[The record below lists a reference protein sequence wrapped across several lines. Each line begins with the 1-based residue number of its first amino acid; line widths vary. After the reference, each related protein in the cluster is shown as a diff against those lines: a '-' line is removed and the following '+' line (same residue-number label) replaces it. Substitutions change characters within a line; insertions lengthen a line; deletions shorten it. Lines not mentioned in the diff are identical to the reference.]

1 MRTSTRY
8 LLCVISVLSVV
19 ISGLTPYA
27 VATEQPTEK
36 METLV
41 WSRAPFRMA
50 LPVNTERRTD
60 FPVEV
65 DVFVP
70 DAVADKVQVTA
81 TPEGSVFWKANAAFK
96 TERMLVADKSGRIQW
111 LMDISAEAKAPQHP
125 LMIRDSRVGST
136 GSSVQSQ
143 VEQSQGQSGS
153 QLGVTETLL
162 DEVDLVRV
170 AARQFYGPSRL
181 AELPPGVSNA
191 SFSGGPLAL
200 YHGAELDVVVKGAWR
215 AASYEGELFVTAV
228 QVTNK
233 SRSEVRP
240 DPRRVRGNLLAMAAQ
255 HSWLAP
261 AGQFPHD
268 TTLWYLVT
276 DRPLQE
282 VTAP

>member
-1 MRTSTRY
+1 MKTSARY
-8 LLCVISVLSVV
+8 LLCVISVFSVV
-19 ISGLTPYA
+19 LSGQTPNA
-27 VATEQPTEK
+27 VATERPTEK

-41 WSRAPFRMA
+41 WNRAPLRMA
-50 LPVNTERRTD
+50 LPVNAERRTD

-70 DAVADKVQVTA
+70 EAVADKVQVTA

-96 TERMLVADKSGRIQW
+96 MERMLVADKSGRIQW
-111 LMDISAEAKAPQHP
+111 LMDISAESKAPQHP
-125 LMIRDSRVGST
+125 LLIRDSRVGST

-143 VEQSQGQSGS
+143 VEQSQGQSGT
-153 QLGVTETLL
+153 QPGVTETLL

-181 AELPPGVSNA
+181 AELPPGVSSA
-191 SFSGGPLAL
+191 SFSSGPLAL
-200 YHGAELDVVVKGAWR
+200 YRGAELDTVVKGAWR

-228 QVTNK
+228 QVTNR

-240 DPRRVRGNLLAMAAQ
+240 DPRRVRGKLLAMAAQ

-261 AGQFPHD
+261 AGQFPLD

-276 DRPLQE
+276 DRPLPE
-282 VTAP
+282 VMAP

>member
-1 MRTSTRY
+1 MIRRPPRST
-8 LLCVISVLSVV
+8 LF
-19 ISGLTPYA
+19 PY
-27 VATEQPTEK
+27 T
-36 METLV
+36 TL
-41 WSRAPFRMA
+41 FRS
-50 LPVNTERRTD
+50 
-60 FPVEV
+60 
-65 DVFVP
+65 FVP
-70 DAVADKVQVTA
+70 DAVADKLQVTA
-81 TPEGSVFWKANAAFK
+81 TPEGSVFWKATATFK
-96 TERMLVADKSGRIQW
+96 TERMMVADKSGRIQW
-111 LMDISAEAKAPQHP
+111 LMDISAEEKAPENP
-125 LMIRDSRVGST
+125 LMIRDSRVVGI

-143 VEQSQGQSGS
+143 VEQSQHPSDIQPGMN
-153 QLGVTETLL
+153 ETLL

-181 AELPPGVSNA
+181 AELPPGVSSA
-191 SFSGGPLAL
+191 SFASGPLAL
-200 YHGAELDVVVKGAWR
+200 YRGTDLDVVVKGAWR

-240 DPRRVRGNLLAMAAQ
+240 DPRRVRGSLLAMAAQ

-282 VTAP
+282 VMAP

>member
-8 LLCVISVLSVV
+8 LLCVIFVFPVV

-36 METLV
+36 LETLV
-41 WSRAPFRMA
+41 WNRAPFRMA

-70 DAVADKVQVTA
+70 DAVANKVQISA

-143 VEQSQGQSGS
+143 VEQSQGQSGP

-162 DEVDLVRV
+162 DEVDLVKV

-215 AASYEGELFVTAV
+215 AVSYEGELFVTAV